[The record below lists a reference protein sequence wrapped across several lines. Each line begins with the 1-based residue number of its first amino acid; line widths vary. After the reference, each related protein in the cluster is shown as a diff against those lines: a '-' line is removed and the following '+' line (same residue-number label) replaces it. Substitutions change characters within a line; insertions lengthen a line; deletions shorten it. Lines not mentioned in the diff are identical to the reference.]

1 MQLGVLAIAN
11 ALAKTLER
19 EGRIS
24 WYSFCKQLA
33 DYYSHVFSLT
43 THCQWVLLQGNK
55 TWVQSKI
62 SSCCL
67 CLWCNSRELIDR
79 GSPRFTTPIVESS
92 STDLLPPIK
101 SYWVYSH
108 LEFTLWLNPRAQRE
122 HLTSLVSCISCLS
135 QAFGLV
141 YLVDKLSWVFH
152 KVIGQSRIWNSVK
165 HQWQQSYVSGVCGV
179 PLDDWANGGY
189 VYGLLLGVMSWCWC
203 KFFEKLVLF
212 QRMCMEFRDKTMLQ
226 CPREVKCHTDC
237 SWLNPG
243 AHQHHLTS
251 QLSWVAAWPALS
263 SK

>member
-1 MQLGVLAIAN
+1 MQLGVLAKAN
-11 ALAKTLER
+11 ASAKSLER

-24 WYSFCKQLA
+24 WYSFCKQLT

-67 CLWCNSRELIDR
+67 CVWCNSRELIYR
-79 GSPRFTTPIVESS
+79 GSPSFPISIVESS

-101 SYWVYSH
+101 SYWLDSH
-108 LEFTLWLNPRAQRE
+108 LNISPSQRE

-135 QAFGLV
+135 QGFGPV
-141 YLVDKLSWVFH
+141 YLVDKLSWVFY

-165 HQWQQSYVSGVCGV
+165 HQWQQRYSSGVCGA
-179 PLDDWANGGY
+179 PLDDCANGGY
-189 VYGLLLGVMSWCWC
+189 VDGLLLGVVSCCWC
-203 KFFEKLVLF
+203 KFFGKLVLF
-212 QRMCMEFRDKTMLQ
+212 QGMCMEFRDKTMLQ

-243 AHQHHLTS
+243 AHHHHLTS
-251 QLSWVAAWPALS
+251 QLSWVAAWLC
-263 SK
+263 